1 MICVAGTVRRMNM
14 DREII
19 KLWSGPIEDLPDEYS
34 KDGIPAGFVNVT
46 VYSDGS
52 RIYDKGFTLS
62 KAFRD
67 RINFHM
73 GKCWDSLSR
82 EDMEAINRENDRE
95 EER

>member
-1 MICVAGTVRRMNM
+1 M

-19 KLWSGPIEDLPDEYS
+19 KVWSGPIEDLPGEYAKDE
-34 KDGIPAGFVNVT
+34 IPAGFINVT

-62 KAFRD
+62 KAFRE
-67 RINFHM
+67 RINFRM
-73 GKCWDSLSR
+73 GKCWDSLSS
-82 EDMEAINRENDRE
+82 EDREAINRERDPG